1 MPDLSLETAVFLQQ
15 HLLYIA
21 GLDEAGRGALAGPV
35 VAAAVILP
43 LDDADMQQH
52 LAGVNDSKQL
62 TAKQREA
69 LFARITRHALAYG
82 IGQEPAAVI
91 DEFGIIPATKR
102 AMQQALDQ
110 LKPQAEFLLIDGRIR
125 LKNNPLPQQSVIR
138 GDAQSVSIAA
148 ASILAKVTR
157 DRLMVAEDARFPKY
171 GFARHKGYGTEFHLA
186 ALAAHGPCPL
196 HRHTFAP
203 IRQPLL

>member
-1 MPDLSLETAVFLQQ
+1 MPDLSLETAVLLQQ
-15 HLLYIA
+15 HYLYIA

-52 LAGVNDSKQL
+52 LAGVNDSKQV
-62 TAKQREA
+62 TAKQREV
-69 LFARITRHALAYG
+69 LYTRITQHALAYG

-91 DEFGIIPATKR
+91 DEIGIIPATKR

-157 DRLMVAEDARFPKY
+157 DRLMVAEDVRFPHY

-186 ALAAHGPCPL
+186 ALAAHGPCSL
-196 HRHTFAP
+196 HRRTFAP